1 MANKRIEVSENQLF
15 LPMNLP
21 EQPKEKELL
30 FKPIQR
36 PVWTENKA
44 KLIER
49 YLYLFVLVTK
59 HGTYIDGF
67 AGPQEPNKPE
77 MWAAKLVLDTEPKW
91 MRHFFLYD
99 QDSNKCAML
108 EELKKCQPS
117 LDSKGRKI
125 VRNVEVRCGDFNE
138 IVNDLLNSNCIR
150 QKEATFCL
158 LDQRTFE
165 CKWSTVKALAEYK
178 DNRHNKIELFYF
190 LPNSWQDRALAA
202 LKINKNLASEWWGGS
217 DADTLFTMGQNQ
229 RRDLLCE
236 RFKTELGYKYVTPWA
251 IYEKSKGCGQI
262 MYYMLHATDYD
273 EAPLLMQR
281 AYYHAVVPKDE
292 CQQQSFSFME
302 SFTATA

>member
-1 MANKRIEVSENQLF
+1 MARKRIELSENQPF

-21 EQPKEKELL
+21 EPPKEIEVL
-30 FKPIQR
+30 FKPIRR

-49 YLYLFVLVTK
+49 YLHLFVLVTK

-67 AGPQEPNKPE
+67 AGPQEPDKPE

-99 QDSNKCAML
+99 QDPSKFEML
-108 EELKKCQPS
+108 EELRKSQPL
-117 LDSKGRKI
+117 LDSKQRKV
-125 VRNVEVRCGDFNE
+125 VRDIEVHCGDFNQL
-138 IVNDLLNSNCIR
+138 INQLLESNCIK

-165 CKWSTVKALAEYK
+165 CKWSTVKSLAEYK
-178 DNRHNKIELFYF
+178 VDSNNKIELFYF

-202 LKINKNLASEWWGGS
+202 LKTNKNLASDWWGGS
-217 DADTLFTMGQNQ
+217 DADTLFAMGQNQ

-251 IYEKSKGCGQI
+251 IYEKSNGSGLI
-262 MYYMLHATDYD
+262 MYYMLHATDHA

-281 AYYHAVVPKDE
+281 AYYHAVVPKCE
-292 CQQQSFSFME
+292 YEQPALSFME
-302 SFTATA
+302 SGLV